1 MSGET
6 LTTCVLGEENFLS
19 EIVLL
24 ITIVLSFTYI
34 LAAFYWVNFEL
45 QILRADALEDGNV
58 GHLVA
63 VGLLG

>member
-6 LTTCVLGEENFLS
+6 LPTCVLGEENFLS